1 MATTSISGEKGVRL
15 ASAVAARPA
24 ALHSTASDGLERFS
38 IPVEGPA
45 PSAIPVLRGAA
56 EPKAATR
63 DGGAAKTA
71 ATASLASPIAQ
82 SALPISDLVRS
93 AKAAIPSS
101 LPSTE
106 NAPGQI
112 ADVAET
118 WLPRARKDE
127 DLATPTSE
135 AGLGGF
141 PWLSEQRTS
150 VVAEPVSESARTAQV
165 LSSQDGHHVLVADRA
180 EAALLPGLPVQRN
193 TPSVAPLPGSSEPQ
207 VAVAQPEQGRA
218 FDSTA
223 KGVTA
228 QPTSPRQGGDPS
240 IVSPRGAAAAMPSF
254 LQQPVRQAY
263 ATMADSTGTK
273 AVPSNQEETGSS
285 VPSPIRASGLLPM
298 PQQDGKAGMP
308 SSGGAEPSPALF
320 VQTGG
325 QNPLSAVAAG
335 TQLHQAPQPPGPL
348 SRSAGPLPV
357 QARQWQVSD
366 VPSGQASLPIAG
378 NGGLSAP
385 PVQAGSALPSSSL
398 PPSTMV
404 QATATPPVQAI
415 VSEAAETNPVT
426 TAEERSEDVAVPA
439 DGMVPNATG
448 MMTLAFAPP
457 ESVALPPA
465 ANAPAMATQAGAA
478 PPPNTGEIVSHG
490 IGAARAPD
498 GRPAA
503 LPALGTDRS
512 ASSERETISVKAFDE
527 FASGSAM
534 ASGDLASAPAT
545 PFGPA
550 PAAPLPAPALDPGG
564 ILPQAQ
570 AVPVP
575 LGAVA
580 MTIGLRSLA
589 GSNRFEISLD
599 PKDLGRIDVNLDID
613 KDNGT
618 VTAHLTVDRPETLAL
633 LQRDVG
639 NLQQALSQ
647 AGFDSG
653 DVGINLSL
661 RSDTGSTGGNG
672 AERDGGGSRDGRSGN
687 GGADLKEQRLSN
699 DAVPLRMLRG
709 LGGLDIRI

>member
-24 ALHSTASDGLERFS
+24 MPLSAASDGLERFS
-38 IPVEGPA
+38 IPVEGP
-45 PSAIPVLRGAA
+45 SSGAIPVSNGAA
-56 EPKAATR
+56 EPKAAIR
-63 DGGAAKTA
+63 DGAAAKPV
-71 ATASLASPIAQ
+71 ATASLGSAIAQ
-82 SALPISDLVRS
+82 SALPISDLVRL
-93 AKAAIPSS
+93 AKATIPSS
-101 LPSTE
+101 QPSTDS
-106 NAPGQI
+106 AAGQK
-112 ADVAET
+112 ADAAET
-118 WLPRARKDE
+118 GLPRAREDE
-127 DLATPTSE
+127 DPATPPSE

-141 PWLSEQRTS
+141 PWLSEQQTN
-150 VVAEPVSESARTAQV
+150 VVAKPAQ
-165 LSSQDGHHVLVADRA
+165 
-180 EAALLPGLPVQRN
+180 
-193 TPSVAPLPGSSEPQ
+193 
-207 VAVAQPEQGRA
+207 
-218 FDSTA
+218 
-223 KGVTA
+223 
-228 QPTSPRQGGDPS
+228 
-240 IVSPRGAAAAMPSF
+240 
-254 LQQPVRQAY
+254 
-263 ATMADSTGTK
+263 
-273 AVPSNQEETGSS
+273 
-285 VPSPIRASGLLPM
+285 M
-298 PQQDGKAGMP
+298 PQQGGKAGLP
-308 SSGGAEPSPALF
+308 IIDGAEPSP
-320 VQTGG
+320 
-325 QNPLSAVAAG
+325 
-335 TQLHQAPQPPGPL
+335 
-348 SRSAGPLPV
+348 V
-357 QARQWQVSD
+357 QARQGQVPD
-366 VPSGQASLPIAG
+366 APPGQALLPIAG
-378 NGGLSAP
+378 NGRLSASR
-385 PVQAGSALPSSSL
+385 VQTGSALPSSTL

-404 QATATPPVQAI
+404 QAAATAPVQAI
-415 VSEAAETNPVT
+415 VSEPAEANPIT
-426 TAEERSEDVAVPA
+426 TADEPSEDVAVPA

-457 ESVALPPA
+457 ESVAPPPA

-498 GRPAA
+498 GRLAA

-550 PAAPLPAPALDPGG
+550 PAAPLPAPALDPAA

-647 AGFDSG
+647 AGFDAG
-653 DVGINLSL
+653 EVGINLSL

-687 GGADLKEQRLSN
+687 GGSDLKEQRLPN

>member
-24 ALHSTASDGLERFS
+24 MPLSAASDGLERFS
-38 IPVEGPA
+38 IPVEGP
-45 PSAIPVLRGAA
+45 SSGAIPVSSGAA

-63 DGGAAKTA
+63 DGGAAKPV
-71 ATASLASPIAQ
+71 ATASLGSAIAQ

-93 AKAAIPSS
+93 AKATIPSS
-101 LPSTE
+101 PPSTDS
-106 NAPGQI
+106 AAGQM
-112 ADVAET
+112 ADAAET
-118 WLPRARKDE
+118 GLPRAREDE
-127 DLATPTSE
+127 DPATPPSE

-141 PWLSEQRTS
+141 PWLSEQRTN
-150 VVAEPVSESARTAQV
+150 VVAEPAQMP
-165 LSSQDGHHVLVADRA
+165 QQGGKA
-180 EAALLPGLPVQRN
+180 GLPVI
-193 TPSVAPLPGSSEPQ
+193 
-207 VAVAQPEQGRA
+207 
-218 FDSTA
+218 D
-223 KGVTA
+223 
-228 QPTSPRQGGDPS
+228 
-240 IVSPRGAAAAMPSF
+240 
-254 LQQPVRQAY
+254 
-263 ATMADSTGTK
+263 
-273 AVPSNQEETGSS
+273 
-285 VPSPIRASGLLPM
+285 
-298 PQQDGKAGMP
+298 
-308 SSGGAEPSPALF
+308 GAEPSP
-320 VQTGG
+320 
-325 QNPLSAVAAG
+325 
-335 TQLHQAPQPPGPL
+335 
-348 SRSAGPLPV
+348 V
-357 QARQWQVSD
+357 QARQGQVPD
-366 VPSGQASLPIAG
+366 APPGQALLPIAG
-378 NGGLSAP
+378 NGRLSASR
-385 PVQAGSALPSSSL
+385 VQTGSALPSSTLPSSTL

-404 QATATPPVQAI
+404 QAAATAPIQAI
-415 VSEAAETNPVT
+415 VSEAAEANPVT
-426 TAEERSEDVAVPA
+426 TAEEPSEDVAVPA
-439 DGMVPNATG
+439 DGMVPDATG

-490 IGAARAPD
+490 IGAAKAAD

-527 FASGSAM
+527 FASGSAT
-534 ASGDLASAPAT
+534 APGDLASAPDT
-545 PFGPA
+545 PFGLA
-550 PAAPLPAPALDPGG
+550 PAAPLPAPAPEPASL
-564 ILPQAQ
+564 LPQAQ

-687 GGADLKEQRLSN
+687 GGADLKEQRLPN